1 MTQIELLDRWL
12 SDNGLDPEAAEWLRR
27 EVVAV
32 LRETQLRLFTAK
44 VGDPARLGTF
54 QHAIRLLEWR
64 RAQ

>member
-32 LRETQLRLFTAK
+32 LRETQLRLLSAK
-44 VGDPARLGTF
+44 VVDDACLGTF

-64 RAQ
+64 REQ